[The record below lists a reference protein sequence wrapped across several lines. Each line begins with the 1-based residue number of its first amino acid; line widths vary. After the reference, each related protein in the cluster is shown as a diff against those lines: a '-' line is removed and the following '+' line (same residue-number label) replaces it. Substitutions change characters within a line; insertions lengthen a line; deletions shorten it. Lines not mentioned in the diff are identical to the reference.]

1 MSNVE
6 FASLSIKNETEMLKI
21 LKYGKTNTFLITS
34 GNSSILIDPDWAG
47 TLPMFFKEIK
57 KHGVTAKSIKYML
70 ITHYHPDH
78 MGIVGELQKLGIQ
91 LVVIDI
97 QKNYLHSS
105 DRIFKRENQ
114 GGYVPIEDEKV
125 LTLSCEE
132 SRSFLKK
139 MNIDGEIIHTPGH
152 SDDSISIILDAGI
165 AIVGDLY
172 TLDTITAYN
181 DDILNGSW
189 NKILSRNINKVY
201 YGHAKEKN
209 LCGVHSVDDFMRKD
223 D

>member
-1 MSNVE
+1 MTFSEKLKSIRKKAGMSQEKLAEKIGVSRQAITKWETDSVIPDIDNMMALSAL
-6 FASLSIKNETEMLKI
+6 FNISLDELLSNEKTEKKQTDYLYESVTEYDIDNLKRFDMN
-21 LKYGKTNTFLITS
+21 LGGANTFVLS
-34 GNSSILIDPDWAG
+34 
-47 TLPMFFKEIK
+47 
-57 KHGVTAKSIKYML
+57 
-70 ITHYHPDH
+70 
-78 MGIVGELQKLGIQ
+78 
-91 LVVIDI
+91 
-97 QKNYLHSS
+97 
-105 DRIFKRENQ
+105 
-114 GGYVPIEDEKV
+114 GYVPIEDEKV

-189 NKILSRNINKVY
+189 NKMLSRNIKKVY

>member
-1 MSNVE
+1 MNLGG
-6 FASLSIKNETEMLKI
+6 A
-21 LKYGKTNTFLITS
+21 NTFVLS
-34 GNSSILIDPDWAG
+34 
-47 TLPMFFKEIK
+47 
-57 KHGVTAKSIKYML
+57 
-70 ITHYHPDH
+70 
-78 MGIVGELQKLGIQ
+78 
-91 LVVIDI
+91 
-97 QKNYLHSS
+97 
-105 DRIFKRENQ
+105 
-114 GGYVPIEDEKV
+114 GYVPIEDEKV

-189 NKILSRNINKVY
+189 NKMLSRNIKKVY